1 MVELFEIF
9 WSAKIELRVVI
20 LATLIMGCVWYW
32 QDHKRKQKER
42 EQERLNQ
49 TWKIAT
55 AIVKKHYP
63 KKGQRK

>member
-9 WSAKIELRVVI
+9 WSSKIELRVII

-32 QDHKRKQKER
+32 QDHKKKKKER
-42 EQERLNQ
+42 QQERLDQ
-49 TWKIAT
+49 TWKIVT